1 MKNFN
6 ARLSSTRIHF
16 SGPIPLYMLKFI
28 RTEFALI
35 LGFVL
40 TVLAYGPFAPLFGD
54 TFTPPV
60 FAVLFAVL
68 FCTMLL
74 LSFSA
79 VRHADH
85 LAQLL
90 GEPYGTLI
98 LTIAVITIEVALIS
112 AIMLGGQAQP
122 TLARDTMMAVLMI
135 VMNGVVGLVLLVGGF
150 KHSEQEFN
158 LRGAS
163 AFLTVLVTLATMT
176 LILPNFTVS
185 TPDPSLSRIQAEWFA
200 FITIVLYVTFLAIQT
215 VRHRSFFVQPGD
227 EDGTA
232 EHHDV
237 SGGGSV
243 PYHAVLLVL
252 TLVPAVLLSKKLAV
266 LVDFGIGT
274 WQLPV
279 ALGGIIIAA
288 LVLAPEALAAFH
300 AARQNYLQRAVNIC
314 LGSALAT
321 IGLTVPAVLAI
332 SIFFDK
338 EIQLGIGNTDM
349 TLLLLPLFVSALTFG
364 GTRTNMLQGA
374 VHLVIFVV
382 YIVLIFNP

>member
-1 MKNFN
+1 
-6 ARLSSTRIHF
+6 
-16 SGPIPLYMLKFI
+16 MLRFI
-28 RTEFALI
+28 RSEYALI
-35 LGFVL
+35 LGFII
-40 TVLAYGPFAPLFGD
+40 TALAYGPFAGLFGE
-54 TFTPPV
+54 TFTAPV
-60 FAVLFAVL
+60 YTVLFAVL
-68 FCTMLL
+68 FTTMLL

-85 LAQLL
+85 LAELL

-112 AIMLGGQAQP
+112 AIMLSGDAQP

-163 AFLTVLVTLATMT
+163 AFLTVLVTLATMA

-200 FITIVLYVTFLAIQT
+200 LITIVLYVTFLAIQT
-215 VRHRSFFVQPGD
+215 VRHRSFFTQPGA
-227 EDGTA
+227 EDGK
-232 EHHDV
+232 EFHHDMPP
-237 SGGGSV
+237 GGGSV
-243 PYHAVLLVL
+243 PYHALLLVL

-274 WQLPV
+274 WSLPV

-321 IGLTVPAVLAI
+321 IGLTVPAALAI

-349 TLLLLPLFVSALTFG
+349 TLLLLTMFVSALTFG

-382 YIVLIFNP
+382 YLVLIFNP